1 VSFGLPDLFMV
12 IVAWIHAIA
21 ATAWIGGSILFA
33 LVIRP
38 ASRADPEGMRRVL
51 GPISSMYRELIDIA
65 VVAILISGIILSFD
79 RLTSPDADV
88 VYASVLAVKI
98 AIALVMFYAVW
109 VMRKAGPS
117 TTTTRN
123 RWLGRISWLLGYNAI
138 VALGL
143 VVYFLADVLAGVF
156 QANLRAG

>member
-1 VSFGLPDLFMV
+1 MNFGLPDLFMA
-12 IVAWIHAIA
+12 IVAWIHAIS

-51 GPISSMYRELIDIA
+51 GPISSMYRELVDVA

-117 TTTTRN
+117 TPTRG
-123 RWLGRISWLLGYNAI
+123 RWLSRISWLLGYNAI
-138 VALGL
+138 VALGV
-143 VVYFLADVLAGVF
+143 VVYFLADVLAAVF

>member
-1 VSFGLPDLFMV
+1 MNFGLPDLFMA
-12 IVAWIHAIA
+12 IVAWIHAIS

-51 GPISSMYRELIDIA
+51 GPISSMYRELVDVA

-88 VYASVLAVKI
+88 AYASVLAVKI

-117 TTTTRN
+117 TPPRG

-138 VALGL
+138 VAMGL
-143 VVYFLADVLAGVF
+143 VVYFLADVLAAVF